1 MSEADAVVL
10 DSVRF
15 TLTNIVILNPFY
27 RLDN

>member
-1 MSEADAVVL
+1 MSEADAVV